1 MSSERILVVDDSA
14 QIRDFMSSVVL
25 KPEGYVINMARN
37 GLEGMASVVS
47 YSPDLIVTDYAMPD
61 MNGLKMVDE
70 IRQAGYDTP
79 VILITAEGSEN
90 IAVEALRRGVM
101 DYFVKPF
108 DPISMLEAI
117 RRILG
122 AARVGAVPA
131 GIPDQ
136 QRLKALN
143 LLLSIGKSI
152 TALRDVNQI
161 YNRLLES
168 AVYLAGAEAG
178 LLMLVEPESGEL
190 VLRAVYNMPGEQ
202 IIGRTVS
209 DQLAKQVQS
218 SGKSIL
224 IDPDNPHQIKTNYL
238 VNSLLYSPILDSNK
252 VVGVLNVHNRIKRE
266 PISSQ
271 DIGSI
276 ASLID
281 FASVAIQNVNAFSEV
296 SREHAYLERI
306 VNNFTDS
313 VLVID
318 TGGKLQYCN
327 PSACQLLGLSPD
339 APSPVGQPVSELE
352 GTPSVLDI
360 LKNVAAINFTNLVV
374 DIDERKVHVSSSRIA
389 GIGYVLVIRD
399 VTHLLKPVA

>member
-1 MSSERILVVDDSA
+1 MSN
-14 QIRDFMSSVVL
+14 VVL

-37 GLEGMASVVS
+37 GLEGMASVLS

-90 IAVEALRRGVM
+90 IAVEALRRGIM

-108 DPISMLEAI
+108 DPLDMLESV

-152 TALRDVNQI
+152 TALQDVNQI
-161 YNRLLES
+161 YNRLLEA

-178 LLMLVEPESGEL
+178 LLMLTDQETGEL
-190 VLRAVYNMPGEQ
+190 VLKAVVNMPGEQ
-202 IIGRTVS
+202 IIGRPVS
-209 DQLAKQVQS
+209 DQLARQVLE
-218 SGKSIL
+218 SGRPVL
-224 IDPDNPHQIKTNYL
+224 IDPDSPHQIKTNYL
-238 VNSLLYSPILDSNK
+238 VNSLLYSPITNGDK
-252 VVGVLNVHNRIKRE
+252 VVGVLNVHNRVKKE

-281 FASVAIQNVNAFSEV
+281 FASVAIRNVSAFSEV
-296 SREHAYLERI
+296 SRERAYLER
-306 VNNFTDS
+306 VVHNFADA
-313 VLVID
+313 VFVID
-318 TGGKLQYCN
+318 AGEKLQYCN
-327 PSACQLLGLSPD
+327 PAACALLGFSPD
-339 APSPVGQPVSELE
+339 APSPLGQPVADINAN
-352 GTPSVLDI
+352 PSILDI
-360 LKNVAAINFTNLVV
+360 LKNVSTINFTNLTV
-374 DIDERKVHVSSSRIA
+374 DIGERKVHVRANRIA

-399 VTHLLKPVA
+399 VTHLLKPAAQS